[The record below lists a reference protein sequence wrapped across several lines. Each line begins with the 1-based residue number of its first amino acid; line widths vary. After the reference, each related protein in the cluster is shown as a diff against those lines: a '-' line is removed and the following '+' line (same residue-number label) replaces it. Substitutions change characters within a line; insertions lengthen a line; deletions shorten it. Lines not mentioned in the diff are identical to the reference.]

1 MAGMPNY
8 IRPRVP
14 GATVFFTVCLA
25 RAGTS
30 LLTDHVDLL
39 REAVAHT
46 RRRRPFGIDA
56 WVVLPDH
63 MHAVWTLP
71 ADDADYSQR
80 WGWIKA
86 RFSKHLRLRG
96 GAPEVPDFGRRGG
109 VNPALRKGETGIWQ
123 QRFWDRHARGPA
135 ERAEMVRYC
144 HMDPVRHGLVSR
156 PEDWLCSSVHRD
168 MRNGTWTWTWTG
180 AGRAVSGM
188 ANPDVRDAHMAQTGA
203 ADRAMADR
211 VTTVRGLEDRET
223 AGLVVADAW
232 ATGSGA
238 TDRGMPV
245 VAAADMG
252 AAGARPVATDAA
264 GTRLAPGGTADLGGA
279 GQRAAEPQAMDR
291 LVTDRGMPADA
302 AADRSVAGTGPIET
316 DGVSTAMSS
325 DRSVGR
331 GPAVG
336 GAPESE
342 ETRRG
347 ATASRLAD
355 AGATEESMTD
365 QDMTDQDMT
374 VGGMTDRGTVG
385 RDASE
390 TDAVHRAMT
399 AHSEADAEVPGRA
412 AADAPGGGRAEQE
425 PTEKIPDDAAPGA
438 AQEVK

>member
-56 WVVLPDH
+56 WVLLPDH

-80 WGWIKA
+80 WGSIKA

-96 GAPEVPDFGRRGG
+96 AAPEVPDFGRRGG

-168 MRNGTWTWTWTG
+168 MRNGTWTA

-203 ADRAMADR
+203 ADR
-211 VTTVRGLEDRET
+211 VVTVRGLEDRET

-232 ATGSGA
+232 ATGSG
-238 TDRGMPV
+238 M
-245 VAAADMG
+245 
-252 AAGARPVATDAA
+252 
-264 GTRLAPGGTADLGGA
+264 
-279 GQRAAEPQAMDR
+279 
-291 LVTDRGMPADA
+291 TDRGMPADA

-316 DGVSTAMSS
+316 DGVCTAMSI

-355 AGATEESMTD
+355 AGATDESMTD
-365 QDMTDQDMT
+365 QDVT

-390 TDAVHRAMT
+390 TDAVHMAM
-399 AHSEADAEVPGRA
+399 AARCRADAELPRRA

-425 PTEKIPDDAAPGA
+425 PTEMIPDDAAPGA
-438 AQEVK
+438 AQEVM